1 MSEQIQTELARKIAR
16 ILNIEPSSI
25 DAEAPLHT
33 LGLDSMRMVEIIV
46 FIENEYGV
54 DLMGS
59 GLKRED
65 VASVAA
71 LARSVDSKKTS

>member
-1 MSEQIQTELARKIAR
+1 MEKIQTELIQQIAD
-16 ILNIEPSSI
+16 ILSVEPSAV
-25 DAEAPLHT
+25 DVEAPLHT

-46 FIENEYGV
+46 FIENRYGI

-65 VASVAA
+65 VASIAA
-71 LARSVDSKKTS
+71 LARTVESKQAS